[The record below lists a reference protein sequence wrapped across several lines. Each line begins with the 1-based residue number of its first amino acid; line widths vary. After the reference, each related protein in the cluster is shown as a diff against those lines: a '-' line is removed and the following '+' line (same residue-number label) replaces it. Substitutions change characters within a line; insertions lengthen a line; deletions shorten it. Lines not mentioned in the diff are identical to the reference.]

1 MFDENVVGHIANVLE
16 ILDLIKIPNVDTYR
30 LCMKVFPLSLDDDG
44 RQWWIDEGDGKITT
58 SDDLVEKFFCKFY
71 SLSRDGEDEML
82 NDDDNV
88 ERDYLKFISQIN
100 GSWHKELID
109 DIVSSDEKWEESDYG
124 DPPKTN
130 IDSFFKPYL
139 EAHEK
144 NDIGREDEL
153 RRKKRKGNNSELE
166 KNILNKAPKSNNM
179 NDKQPIKRV
188 YKAEMFKAIKS
199 RYGVSASNHTA
210 YLFPELAEK

>member
-1 MFDENVVGHIANVLE
+1 
-16 ILDLIKIPNVDTYR
+16 
-30 LCMKVFPLSLDDDG
+30 
-44 RQWWIDEGDGKITT
+44 
-58 SDDLVEKFFCKFY
+58 
-71 SLSRDGEDEML
+71 ML

-88 ERDYLKFISQIN
+88 ERDYLEFISQVNSRFKNCRREDDGTQKALLNSWIN